1 MATYARNC
9 GIVSNQFAANLPR
22 NLLVK
27 RIENRLR
34 FDRIMATSLWSHI
47 LAHSSCNVTVVGIYH
62 SRCNDQQFRC
72 SQALNL
78 RHRYCEIFGNVHRL
92 YSTLPVTLLTSRRRH
107 VAMQSIR
114 HLAASSA
121 CRLCR
126 CSAHAR
132 TCLSVDYYNGQRY
145 RMMDVHLSLDY
156 GTTHYVKAHC
166 NYRPY
171 YIRRAVDILNLIR

>member
-27 RIENRLR
+27 RIENRLKI
-34 FDRIMATSLWSHI
+34 DRIMATSLWSHI

-78 RHRYCEIFGNVHRL
+78 RTDTAKYSATFIAYRLQYVAGN
-92 YSTLPVTLLTSRRRH
+92 
-107 VAMQSIR
+107 
-114 HLAASSA
+114 
-121 CRLCR
+121 
-126 CSAHAR
+126 
-132 TCLSVDYYNGQRY
+132 SVDF
-145 RMMDVHLSLDY
+145 
-156 GTTHYVKAHC
+156 
-166 NYRPY
+166 
-171 YIRRAVDILNLIR
+171 